1 MASKN
6 IVDILHRVDI
16 FENLAEPELERI
28 GDMLTERRYRE
39 GQTLFK
45 HGDVGDALLIV
56 ADGRVKV
63 FISEGQSE
71 RVLAFFGTGDVL
83 GEMALLTGE
92 PRSASASAISDTHVL
107 ALSKSDFDTYLATN
121 VSVMRE
127 MMRIIALRQAQ
138 TNVRLTRGG
147 DEQAETSPG
156 AGRVYTIFGPRGGSG
171 KTTVAVNL
179 AVSYAQM
186 HPDRVSLLDLSLTF
200 GHCAL
205 MLNLMPKSSLSSM
218 TMDTLSRIDRE
229 NLENYVVTH
238 PSTLKILEGA
248 TKPEDGE
255 AVTGEHAKL
264 AIEAMRRYNEVTV
277 IDTSSTFTDAT
288 IAALEAA
295 DKVILVC
302 TPELTTLRDIRE
314 CQRIFTSVIRVSKDK
329 LFYLLNNPGPFKALP
344 NEQFEQ
350 ALTRRVDV
358 EMPFGQ
364 DLPTRAATRGEALVQ
379 VHPGTDIARAI
390 DRVAKLLEEEATPT
404 TKHAE
409 RRGISGLFNRG

>member
-1 MASKN
+1 MASRN

-28 GDMLTERRYRE
+28 SDMLGERRYRE

-45 HGDVGDALLIV
+45 QGDVGDALLIV

-63 FISEGQSE
+63 FIPEGQHE
-71 RVLAFFGTGDVL
+71 RVLAFFSTGDVL
-83 GEMALLTGE
+83 GEMSLLTGE
-92 PRSASASAISDTHVL
+92 PRSASASAISDTRVL

-138 TNVRLTRGG
+138 TNVRLTRGA
-147 DEQAETSPG
+147 DDQAETSPG
-156 AGRVYTIFGPRGGSG
+156 AGRVYTVFSPRGGSG
-171 KTTVAVNL
+171 KTTVAVNMGV
-179 AVSYAQM
+179 AYAQM
-186 HPDRVSLLDLSLTF
+186 HPDAVSLIDLSLTF

-205 MLNLMPKSSLSSM
+205 MLNLVPKSSLSALNV
-218 TMDTLSRIDRE
+218 DALNRIDRE
-229 NLENYVVTH
+229 GLENYVITH

-255 AVTGEHAKL
+255 TVTGEHARL

-277 IDTSSTFTDAT
+277 IDTSSNFTEST

-329 LFYLLNNPGPFKALP
+329 VFYLMNNPVPFKALP
-344 NEQFEQ
+344 NDQFEQ
-350 ALTRRVDV
+350 TLARRIDV
-358 EMPFGQ
+358 EIPFGG
-364 DLPTRAATRGEALVQ
+364 DVPTRAATRGEALVQ
-379 VHPGTDIARAI
+379 VQPGSDMARAI
-390 DRVAKLLEEEATPT
+390 DRVAKLLEEEATPAM
-404 TKHAE
+404 KQHE
-409 RRGISGLFNRG
+409 RRGISGFFNR